1 VGFYQLGR
9 FLSYSDLLTSHNIRD
24 LSSLCGGILADPM
37 GLGKSLT
44 VLALIASD
52 LVEAEDGLEV
62 WNPGPTLLIVPL
74 ACEYMSLQ
82 PVNHH

>member
-1 VGFYQLGR
+1 
-9 FLSYSDLLTSHNIRD
+9 
-24 LSSLCGGILADPM
+24 M

-52 LVEAEDGLEV
+52 LVEMDDGLEV

-74 ACEYMSLQ
+74 TREYMSLQ